1 MLTIIINIFA
11 LVTWWTTFKMY
22 DAEWNVI
29 KVIHLVLFL
38 KTNYCNI

>member
-29 KVIHLVLFL
+29 KVINTICLIF
-38 KTNYCNI
+38 